1 MRSAAVA
8 RDEMASSYNWLMN
21 SRGLAALAFAFVSVS
36 SCGGSRP
43 QPSACVNESP
53 IETIESSAISSN
65 DNQRRKA
72 NVLSTSSSNG
82 WAAGLLF
89 LKHTLPIRS
98 GDEVKIVWHV
108 TGQGPLSL
116 QYFDPSGA
124 KRPLTFGP
132 TEHLESNFDRPGDE
146 WGAGF
151 QFDRKGCWHIRL
163 SRKGTSADAWVAVE

>member
-1 MRSAAVA
+1 
-8 RDEMASSYNWLMN
+8 MN
-21 SRGLAALAFAFVSVS
+21 SRGLAAVAIAVLGVS

-53 IETIESSAISSN
+53 IRASPLSAISSN
-65 DNQRRKA
+65 DNQRPKA

-89 LKHTLPIRS
+89 LKHAPPIRS
-98 GDEVKIVWHV
+98 GDEVKIVWHI

-124 KRPLTFGP
+124 ERPLTFGP
-132 TEHLESNFDRPGDE
+132 TEHLGSSFDRPGAE